1 METSN
6 ASDED
11 WDLLKTFFPP
21 EWKDLAQK
29 TGALK
34 GLRQDKS
41 EENYLRT
48 LMIHAGCGCSL
59 RETATRAKLA
69 NLANISD
76 VALLKRLRKSSDWL
90 YELCRGLFDERNMNQ
105 PSTSLPRVCLVDGT
119 IVREPGKTGS
129 QWRIHYAL
137 LWPSLK
143 CHYFKVTSAEGEG
156 SGEGLGKFPFEPGDH
171 VLADR
176 GYSHVGGIHEAHLRG
191 AKLAVRF
198 NPQGIRI
205 TDSEGGKFDLLEK
218 LRQINQA
225 NQCMSWKVQIPHPN
239 NPSIN
244 ARLCVVRKS
253 QEAINLAHA
262 KLRRKAVKNG
272 TTLRSQ
278 TLVYAEY
285 VMVLSTFDSEI
296 YPDWAV
302 LEWYRVRWQVE
313 LVFKRFKQLA
323 QLGHLPKHDD
333 ESSKAWLYGKLFV
346 ALLTEKIIDH
356 ARFISPW
363 GYPIDVPKGTEPV
376 V

>member
-1 METSN
+1 M
-6 ASDED
+6 
-11 WDLLKTFFPP
+11 
-21 EWKDLAQK
+21 
-29 TGALK
+29 
-34 GLRQDKS
+34 
-41 EENYLRT
+41 
-48 LMIHAGCGCSL
+48 
-59 RETATRAKLA
+59 
-69 NLANISD
+69 
-76 VALLKRLRKSSDWL
+76 
-90 YELCRGLFDERNMNQ
+90 
-105 PSTSLPRVCLVDGT
+105 
-119 IVREPGKTGS
+119 
-129 QWRIHYAL
+129 
-137 LWPSLK
+137 
-143 CHYFKVTSAEGEG
+143 TSAEGEG
-156 SGEGLGKFPFEPGDH
+156 SGEGLGKFPLEPGDH

-225 NQCMSWKVQIPHPN
+225 NQCRSWNVQIPHPSN
-239 NPSIN
+239 HSIN

-253 QEAINLAHA
+253 QEAINLAHV

-272 TTLRSQ
+272 TKLRSQ

-313 LVFKRFKQLA
+313 LVLKRFKQLA

-333 ESSKAWLYGKLFV
+333 ECSKAWLYGKLFV

-363 GYPIDVPKGTEPV
+363 DIQLTSQRERSQWSEFKFMYRKVIRAIEPEIRLRELINGWTQV
-376 V
+376 SAGLATPRCKESRSPEKLASKLS